1 MMSLELVDI
10 ILGDITGIR
19 LRRKDQSQKIFM
31 CWYVCYFVRVP
42 VFFFSPY
49 FFFFLTLPLL
59 LFSVSLPFISSF
71 PNTIRI
77 LLFSF
82 YTKAKTLDSKFSMM

>member
-19 LRRKDQSQKIFM
+19 LRRKDQSQKTFM

-42 VFFFSPY
+42 
-49 FFFFLTLPLL
+49 FFFLSLFLL
-59 LFSVSLPFISSF
+59 LSNSLLTFIFSF
-71 PNTIRI
+71 P
-77 LLFSF
+77 SF
-82 YTKAKTLDSKFSMM
+82 HKFFPKYNSYSSI